1 MADNYVTVEQLTKT
15 YGEKTLFKDL
25 SFGINKGQKTALVAA
40 NGSGKSTLL
49 KILAGRE
56 TCDEGTVSLRKGI
69 RMSYL
74 EQHPL
79 QGVSA
84 SIMDVLFDSD
94 TPLMQAVKRYEQAL
108 YAVRKDDSSSVQR
121 QLTEAISEMDAL
133 NAWNYESSIREML
146 GKLNITDLQQN
157 VSTLSGGERKKVA
170 LCTVLISQSEVLLLD
185 EPTNHLDIKM
195 IEWLE
200 AYLGTSKQSLLI
212 VSHDRYFINNVCSDI
227 YELDEAGISKYRGNF
242 EYYLEKKEEKRR
254 QTESEQAKARNLYK
268 KELEW
273 MRRMPQARGT
283 KSRSRIEAFEQLQE
297 SLSGKAETENRDFS
311 VKSRRMGGKI
321 LEISNITKSYGDKV
335 LIRDFSHIYKRGEK
349 IGVVGTNG
357 SGKTTFLDIITG
369 RQKPD
374 SGTVSMGQTIKVGYY
389 TQNTPQEK
397 PDTKVIDVIRRFTDS
412 IQLADGTRL
421 SASQYLNYFGIPPQ
435 KQFTDYALL
444 SGGEKRLLNLLSI
457 LIDNPNFLILDEPTN
472 DLDIYTQMKLENFLE
487 EYEGCLLV
495 VSHDRHFLDRICSQL
510 FVFRQNGE
518 IKEYPF
524 SYTEYLEQETL
535 ERREA
540 GSKIKAETKLH
551 AHKPVAETKP
561 RKLSYKEQKEK
572 DEIEQTL
579 PLLEKQ
585 KAEIE
590 QQLNENN
597 FSLDRLNEMTL
608 LYEELSRQIDEK
620 ELRWL
625 ELSEHNGQA

>member
-1 MADNYVTVEQLTKT
+1 MADNYVTVEGLTKT
-15 YGEKTLFKDL
+15 YGEKTLFRNL

-40 NGSGKSTLL
+40 NGSGKSTLM
-49 KILAGRE
+49 KILAGKE
-56 TCDEGTVSLRKGI
+56 TCDEGTLSFRKDI
-69 RMSYL
+69 RVSYL

-79 QGVSA
+79 QGVNA

-108 YAVRKDDSSSVQR
+108 YAVRTDDCPATQR
-121 QLTEAISEMDAL
+121 QLTDAISEMDSL
-133 NAWNYESSIREML
+133 NAWNYESEIKEML
-146 GKLNITDLQQN
+146 GRLNITDLQQN
-157 VSTLSGGERKKVA
+157 VGTLSGGERKKVA

-200 AYLGTSKQSLLI
+200 AYLGTSNQSLLI
-212 VSHDRYFINNVCSDI
+212 VSHDRYFINNVCTDI
-227 YELDEAGISKYRGNF
+227 YELGEEGMDKYRGNF
-242 EYYLEKKEEKRR
+242 EYYLEKKDEKRR
-254 QTESEQAKARNLYK
+254 QQESEQAKARNLYK

-273 MRRMPQARGT
+273 IRRMPQARGT

-297 SLSGKAETENRDFS
+297 SLVRKTEEENRDFS
-311 VKSRRMGGKI
+311 VKSRRIGGKI
-321 LEISNITKSYGDKV
+321 LEISNITKSYDGKV
-335 LIRDFSHIYKRGEK
+335 LIRDFSHIYKRGDK

-357 SGKTTFLDIITG
+357 CGKTTFLEIITG
-369 RQKPD
+369 RLKPD
-374 SGTVSMGQTIKVGYY
+374 SGKVSMGQTIKIGYY

-397 PDTKVIDVIRRFTDS
+397 AGTKVIDVIRRSSDS
-412 IQLADGTRL
+412 IQLSDGTRL

-444 SGGEKRLLNLLSI
+444 SGGEKRLLNLLAI

-487 EYEGCLLV
+487 DYEGCLLV
-495 VSHDRHFLDRICSQL
+495 VSHDRHFLDRVCNQL

-524 SYTEYLEQETL
+524 SYTDYLAQEKI
-535 ERREA
+535 ERKEVESKTKSEA
-540 GSKIKAETKLH
+540 
-551 AHKPVAETKP
+551 KPQARKPAGENKP

-572 DEIEQTL
+572 EEIENLL
-579 PLLEKQ
+579 PELERR

-590 QQLNENN
+590 RQLNENN
-597 FSLDRLNEMTL
+597 NLGLEQLNELTV
-608 LYEELSRQIDEK
+608 LYRELSEQIDEK

-625 ELSEHNGQA
+625 ELSEQA

>member
-1 MADNYVTVEQLTKT
+1 MADNYVTVEGLTKT
-15 YGEKTLFKDL
+15 YGEKTLFRNL

-40 NGSGKSTLL
+40 NGSGKSTLM
-49 KILAGRE
+49 KILAGKE
-56 TCDEGTVSLRKGI
+56 TCDEGTLSFRKDI
-69 RMSYL
+69 RVSYL

-79 QGVSA
+79 QGVNA

-108 YAVRKDDSSSVQR
+108 YAVRTDDCPATQR
-121 QLTEAISEMDAL
+121 QLTDAISEMDSL
-133 NAWNYESSIREML
+133 NAWNYESEIKEML
-146 GKLNITDLQQN
+146 GRLNITDLQQN
-157 VSTLSGGERKKVA
+157 VGTLSGGERKKVA

-200 AYLGTSKQSLLI
+200 AYLGTSNQSLLI
-212 VSHDRYFINNVCSDI
+212 VSHDRYFINNVCTDI
-227 YELDEAGISKYRGNF
+227 YELGEEGMDKYRGNF
-242 EYYLEKKEEKRR
+242 EYYLEKKDEKRR
-254 QTESEQAKARNLYK
+254 QQESEQAKARNLYK

-273 MRRMPQARGT
+273 IRRMPQARGT

-297 SLSGKAETENRDFS
+297 SLVRKTEEENRDFS
-311 VKSRRMGGKI
+311 VKSRRIGGKI
-321 LEISNITKSYGDKV
+321 LEISNIAKSYDGKV
-335 LIRDFSHIYKRGEK
+335 LIRDFSHIYKRGDK

-357 SGKTTFLDIITG
+357 CGKTTFLEIITG
-369 RQKPD
+369 RLNPD
-374 SGTVSMGQTIKVGYY
+374 SGKVSMGQTIKIGYY
-389 TQNTPQEK
+389 TQNIPQEK
-397 PDTKVIDVIRRFTDS
+397 AGTKVIDVIRRSSDS
-412 IQLADGTRL
+412 IQLSDGTRL

-444 SGGEKRLLNLLSI
+444 SGGEKRLLNLLAI

-487 EYEGCLLV
+487 DYEGCLLV
-495 VSHDRHFLDRICSQL
+495 VSHDRHFLDRVCNQL

-524 SYTEYLEQETL
+524 SYTDYLTQERL
-535 ERREA
+535 ERKEVESKTKTEA
-540 GSKIKAETKLH
+540 
-551 AHKPVAETKP
+551 KPQARKPAGENKP

-572 DEIEQTL
+572 EEIENLL
-579 PLLEKQ
+579 PELEKK

-590 QQLNENN
+590 RQLNENN
-597 FSLDRLNEMTL
+597 NLGLEQLNDLTV
-608 LYEELSRQIDEK
+608 LYRELSEQIDEK

-625 ELSEHNGQA
+625 ELSEQA

>member
-1 MADNYVTVEQLTKT
+1 MADNYVTVEGLTKT
-15 YGEKTLFKDL
+15 YGEKTLFRNL

-40 NGSGKSTLL
+40 NGSGKSTLM
-49 KILAGRE
+49 KILAGKE
-56 TCDEGTVSLRKGI
+56 TCDEGTLSFRKDI
-69 RMSYL
+69 RVSYL

-79 QGVSA
+79 QGVNA

-108 YAVRKDDSSSVQR
+108 YAVRTDDCPATQR
-121 QLTEAISEMDAL
+121 QLTDAISEMDSL
-133 NAWNYESSIREML
+133 NAWNYESEIKEML
-146 GKLNITDLQQN
+146 GRLNITDLQQN
-157 VSTLSGGERKKVA
+157 VATLSGGERKKVA

-200 AYLGTSKQSLLI
+200 AYLGTSNQSLLI
-212 VSHDRYFINNVCSDI
+212 VSHDRYFINNVCTDI
-227 YELDEAGISKYRGNF
+227 YELGEEGMDKYRGNF
-242 EYYLEKKEEKRR
+242 EYYLEKKDEKRR
-254 QTESEQAKARNLYK
+254 QQESEQAKARNLYK

-297 SLSGKAETENRDFS
+297 SLVCKTEEENRDFS
-311 VKSRRMGGKI
+311 VKSRRIGGKI
-321 LEISNITKSYGDKV
+321 LEISNIAKSYNGKV
-335 LIRDFSHIYKRGEK
+335 LIRDFSHIYKRGDK

-357 SGKTTFLDIITG
+357 CGKTTFLEIIIG
-369 RQKPD
+369 RLKPD
-374 SGTVSMGQTIKVGYY
+374 SGKVSMGQTIKIGYY

-397 PDTKVIDVIRRFTDS
+397 AGTKVIDIIRRSSDS
-412 IQLADGTRL
+412 IQLSDGTRL

-444 SGGEKRLLNLLSI
+444 SGGEKRLLNLLAI

-487 EYEGCLLV
+487 DYEGCLLV
-495 VSHDRHFLDRICSQL
+495 VSHDRHFLDRVCNQL

-524 SYTEYLEQETL
+524 SYTDYLAQEKI
-535 ERREA
+535 ERKEVESKTKSEA
-540 GSKIKAETKLH
+540 
-551 AHKPVAETKP
+551 KPQARKPAGENKP

-572 DEIEQTL
+572 EEIENLL
-579 PLLEKQ
+579 PELERR

-597 FSLDRLNEMTL
+597 NLGLEQNQQNDVTHQHLSIRRLHRT
-608 LYEELSRQIDEK
+608 
-620 ELRWL
+620 
-625 ELSEHNGQA
+625 

>member
-1 MADNYVTVEQLTKT
+1 MADNYVTVEGLTKT
-15 YGEKTLFKDL
+15 YGEKTLFRNL

-40 NGSGKSTLL
+40 NGSGKSTLM
-49 KILAGRE
+49 KILAGKE
-56 TCDEGTVSLRKGI
+56 TCDEGTLSFRKDI
-69 RMSYL
+69 RVSYL

-79 QGVSA
+79 QGVNA

-108 YAVRKDDSSSVQR
+108 YAVRTDDCPATQR
-121 QLTEAISEMDAL
+121 QLTDAISEMDSL
-133 NAWNYESSIREML
+133 NAWNYESEIKEML
-146 GKLNITDLQQN
+146 GRLNITDLQQN
-157 VSTLSGGERKKVA
+157 VGTLSGGERKKVA

-200 AYLGTSKQSLLI
+200 AYLGTSNQSLLI
-212 VSHDRYFINNVCSDI
+212 VSHDRYFINNVCTDI
-227 YELDEAGISKYRGNF
+227 YELGEEGMDKYRGNF
-242 EYYLEKKEEKRR
+242 EYYLEKKDEKRR
-254 QTESEQAKARNLYK
+254 QQESEQAKARNLYK

-273 MRRMPQARGT
+273 IRRMPQARGT

-297 SLSGKAETENRDFS
+297 SLVRKTEEENRDFS
-311 VKSRRMGGKI
+311 VKSRRIGGKI
-321 LEISNITKSYGDKV
+321 LEISNIAKSYDGKV
-335 LIRDFSHIYKRGEK
+335 LIRDFSHIYKRGDK

-357 SGKTTFLDIITG
+357 CGKTTFLEIITG
-369 RQKPD
+369 RLKPD
-374 SGTVSMGQTIKVGYY
+374 SGKVSMGQTIKIGYY

-397 PDTKVIDVIRRFTDS
+397 AGTKVIDVIRRSSDS
-412 IQLADGTRL
+412 IQLSDGTRL

-444 SGGEKRLLNLLSI
+444 SGGEKRLLNLLAI

-487 EYEGCLLV
+487 DYEGCLLV
-495 VSHDRHFLDRICSQL
+495 VSHDRHFLDRVCNQL

-524 SYTEYLEQETL
+524 SYTDYLAQEKI
-535 ERREA
+535 ERKEVESKTKSEA
-540 GSKIKAETKLH
+540 KPQ
-551 AHKPVAETKP
+551 AHKPAGESRT
-561 RKLSYKEQKEK
+561 RKLSYKQQKEK
-572 DEIEQTL
+572 EEIESLL
-579 PLLEKQ
+579 PELERR

-590 QQLNENN
+590 RQLNENN
-597 FSLDRLNEMTL
+597 NLGLEQLNELTV
-608 LYEELSRQIDEK
+608 LYRELSEQIDEK

-625 ELSEHNGQA
+625 ELSEQA

>member
-1 MADNYVTVEQLTKT
+1 MADNYVTVEGLTKT
-15 YGEKTLFKDL
+15 YGEKTLFRNL

-40 NGSGKSTLL
+40 NGSGKSTLM
-49 KILAGRE
+49 KILAGKE
-56 TCDEGTVSLRKGI
+56 TCDEGTLSFRKDI
-69 RMSYL
+69 RVSYL

-79 QGVSA
+79 QGVNA

-108 YAVRKDDSSSVQR
+108 YAVRTDDCPATQR
-121 QLTEAISEMDAL
+121 QLTDAISEMDSL
-133 NAWNYESSIREML
+133 NAWNYESEIKEML
-146 GKLNITDLQQN
+146 GRLNITDLQQN

-200 AYLGTSKQSLLI
+200 AYLGTSNQSLLI
-212 VSHDRYFINNVCSDI
+212 VSHDRYFINNVCTDI
-227 YELDEAGISKYRGNF
+227 YELGEEGMDKYRGNF
-242 EYYLEKKEEKRR
+242 EYYLEKKDEKRR
-254 QTESEQAKARNLYK
+254 QQESEQAKARNLYK

-273 MRRMPQARGT
+273 IRRMPQARGT

-297 SLSGKAETENRDFS
+297 SLVRKTEEENRDFS
-311 VKSRRMGGKI
+311 VKSRRIGGKI
-321 LEISNITKSYGDKV
+321 LEISNIAKSYDGKV
-335 LIRDFSHIYKRGEK
+335 LIRDFSHIYKRGDK
-349 IGVVGTNG
+349 IGVVGNNG
-357 SGKTTFLDIITG
+357 CGKTTFLEIITG
-369 RQKPD
+369 RLKPD
-374 SGTVSMGQTIKVGYY
+374 SGKVSMGQTIKIGYY

-397 PDTKVIDVIRRFTDS
+397 PGTKVIDVIRRSSDT
-412 IQLADGTRL
+412 IQLSDGTRL

-444 SGGEKRLLNLLSI
+444 SGGEKRLLNLLAI

-487 EYEGCLLV
+487 DYEGCLLV
-495 VSHDRHFLDRICSQL
+495 VSHDRHFLDRVCNQL

-524 SYTEYLEQETL
+524 SYTDYLAQEKI
-535 ERREA
+535 ERKEVESKTKSEA
-540 GSKIKAETKLH
+540 
-551 AHKPVAETKP
+551 KPQARKPAGENKP

-572 DEIEQTL
+572 EEIENLL
-579 PLLEKQ
+579 PELERR

-590 QQLNENN
+590 RQLNENN
-597 FSLDRLNEMTL
+597 NLGLEQLNELTV
-608 LYEELSRQIDEK
+608 LYRELSEQIDEK

-625 ELSEHNGQA
+625 ELSEQA

>member
-1 MADNYVTVEQLTKT
+1 MADNYVTVEGLTKT
-15 YGEKTLFKDL
+15 YGEKTLFRDL

-40 NGSGKSTLL
+40 NGSGKSTLM
-49 KILAGRE
+49 KILAGKE
-56 TCDEGTVSLRKGI
+56 TCDEGTLSFRKGI
-69 RMSYL
+69 RVSYL

-79 QGVSA
+79 QGVNA

-108 YAVRKDDSSSVQR
+108 YAVRTDDCPSTQR
-121 QLTEAISEMDAL
+121 QLTDAISEMDRL
-133 NAWNYESSIREML
+133 NAWNYESEIKEML
-146 GKLNITDLQQN
+146 GRLNITDLQQN

-200 AYLGTSKQSLLI
+200 AYLGTSNQSLLI
-212 VSHDRYFINNVCSDI
+212 VSHDRYFINNVCTDI
-227 YELDEAGISKYRGNF
+227 YELGEEGMDKYRGNF
-242 EYYLEKKEEKRR
+242 EYYLEKKDEKRR
-254 QTESEQAKARNLYK
+254 QQESEQAKARNLYK

-273 MRRMPQARGT
+273 IRRMPQARGT

-297 SLSGKAETENRDFS
+297 SLVRKTEEENRDFS
-311 VKSRRMGGKI
+311 VKSRRIGGKI
-321 LEISNITKSYGDKV
+321 LEISNIAKSYNGKV
-335 LIRDFSHIYKRGEK
+335 LIRDFSHIYKRGDK

-357 SGKTTFLDIITG
+357 CGKTTFLEIITG
-369 RQKPD
+369 RLKPD
-374 SGTVSMGQTIKVGYY
+374 SGKVSMGQTIKIGYY

-397 PDTKVIDVIRRFTDS
+397 AGTKVIDVIRRSSDS
-412 IQLADGTRL
+412 IQLSDGTHL

-444 SGGEKRLLNLLSI
+444 SGGEKRLLNLLAI

-487 EYEGCLLV
+487 DYEGCLLV
-495 VSHDRHFLDRICSQL
+495 VSHDRHFLDRVCDQL

-524 SYTEYLEQETL
+524 SYTDYLAQERL
-535 ERREA
+535 ERKEA
-540 GSKIKAETKLH
+540 ESKTKSD
-551 AHKPVAETKP
+551 AKPQSRKPVGENKP

-572 DEIEQTL
+572 EEIENLL
-579 PLLEKQ
+579 PELERR

-597 FSLDRLNEMTL
+597 NLGLEQLNELTV
-608 LYEELSRQIDEK
+608 LYRELSEQIDEK

-625 ELSEHNGQA
+625 ELSEQA

>member
-1 MADNYVTVEQLTKT
+1 MADNYVTVEGLTKT
-15 YGEKTLFKDL
+15 YGEKTLFRNL

-40 NGSGKSTLL
+40 NGSGKSTLM
-49 KILAGRE
+49 KILAGKE
-56 TCDEGTVSLRKGI
+56 TCDEGTLSFRKDI
-69 RMSYL
+69 RVSYL

-79 QGVSA
+79 QDVNA

-108 YAVRKDDSSSVQR
+108 YAVRTDDCPATQR
-121 QLTEAISEMDAL
+121 QLTDAISEMDSL
-133 NAWNYESSIREML
+133 NAWNYESEIKEML
-146 GKLNITDLQQN
+146 GRLNITDLQQN
-157 VSTLSGGERKKVA
+157 VGTLSGGERKKVA

-200 AYLGTSKQSLLI
+200 AYLGTSNQSLLI
-212 VSHDRYFINNVCSDI
+212 VSHDRYFINNVCTDI
-227 YELDEAGISKYRGNF
+227 YELGEEGMDKYRGNF
-242 EYYLEKKEEKRR
+242 EYYLEKKDEKRR
-254 QTESEQAKARNLYK
+254 QQESEQAKARNLYK

-273 MRRMPQARGT
+273 IRRMPQARGT

-297 SLSGKAETENRDFS
+297 SLVRKTEEENRDFS
-311 VKSRRMGGKI
+311 VKSRRIGGKI
-321 LEISNITKSYGDKV
+321 LEISNIAKSYDGKV
-335 LIRDFSHIYKRGEK
+335 LIRDFSHIYKRGDK

-357 SGKTTFLDIITG
+357 CGKTTFLEIITG
-369 RQKPD
+369 RLKPD
-374 SGTVSMGQTIKVGYY
+374 SGKVSMGQTIKIGYY

-397 PDTKVIDVIRRFTDS
+397 AGTKVIDVIRRSSDS
-412 IQLADGTRL
+412 IQLSDGTRL

-444 SGGEKRLLNLLSI
+444 SGGEKRLLNLLAI

-487 EYEGCLLV
+487 DYEGCLLV
-495 VSHDRHFLDRICSQL
+495 VSHDRHFLDRVCNQL

-524 SYTEYLEQETL
+524 SYTDYLAQEKI
-535 ERREA
+535 ERKEVESKTKSEA
-540 GSKIKAETKLH
+540 
-551 AHKPVAETKP
+551 KPQARKPAGENKP

-572 DEIEQTL
+572 EEIENLL
-579 PLLEKQ
+579 PELERR

-590 QQLNENN
+590 RQLNENN
-597 FSLDRLNEMTL
+597 NLGLEQLNELTV
-608 LYEELSRQIDEK
+608 LYRELSEQIDEK

-625 ELSEHNGQA
+625 ELSEQA

>member
-1 MADNYVTVEQLTKT
+1 MADNYVTVEGLTKT
-15 YGEKTLFKDL
+15 YGEKTLFRDL

-49 KILAGRE
+49 KILAGKE
-56 TCDEGTVSLRKGI
+56 TCDKGTLSFRKGI
-69 RMSYL
+69 RVSYL

-79 QGVSA
+79 QGVNA

-94 TPLMQAVKRYEQAL
+94 TPLMQTVKRYEQAL
-108 YAVRKDDSSSVQR
+108 YAVRTNDSPLTQR
-121 QLTEAISEMDAL
+121 QLTDAISEMDSL
-133 NAWNYESSIREML
+133 NAWNYESEIKEML
-146 GKLNITDLQQN
+146 GRLNITDLQQN
-157 VSTLSGGERKKVA
+157 VGTLSGGERKKVA

-200 AYLGTSKQSLLI
+200 AYLGTSNQSMLI
-212 VSHDRYFINNVCSDI
+212 VSHDRYFINNVCTDI
-227 YELDEAGISKYRGNF
+227 YELDKDGVDKYRGSF
-242 EYYLEKKEEKRR
+242 EYYLEKKDEKRH
-254 QTESEQAKARNLYK
+254 QQESEQAKARNLYK

-283 KSRSRIEAFEQLQE
+283 KSRARIEAFEQLQE
-297 SLSGKAETENRDFS
+297 SLVRKTEQENRDFS
-311 VKSRRMGGKI
+311 VKSRRIGGKI
-321 LEISNITKSYGDKV
+321 LEISNIAKSYDDKV
-335 LIRDFSHIYKRGEK
+335 LIKDFSHIHKRGDK
-349 IGVVGTNG
+349 IGVVGGNG
-357 SGKTTFLDIITG
+357 CGKTTFLEIITG
-369 RQKPD
+369 RLKPD
-374 SGTVSMGQTIKVGYY
+374 SGKVSMGQTIKIGYY
-389 TQNTPQEK
+389 TQNTTQEK
-397 PDTKVIDVIRRFTDS
+397 PGTKVIDVIRRSTDS
-412 IQLADGTRL
+412 IQLSDGTRL

-444 SGGEKRLLNLLSI
+444 SGGEKRLLNLLGT

-487 EYEGCLLV
+487 DYEGCLLV
-495 VSHDRHFLDRICSQL
+495 VSHDRHFLDRVCSQL

-524 SYTEYLEQETL
+524 SYTEYLEQERL
-535 ERREA
+535 ERKEA
-540 GSKIKAETKLH
+540 ESKTKSE
-551 AHKPVAETKP
+551 AKPQARKPAGENKP

-572 DEIEQTL
+572 EEIENLL
-579 PLLEKQ
+579 PELERR

-590 QQLNENN
+590 RQLNENN
-597 FSLDRLNEMTL
+597 NLGLEQLNELTV
-608 LYEELSRQIDEK
+608 LYRELSEQIDEK

-625 ELSEHNGQA
+625 ELSEQA

>member
-1 MADNYVTVEQLTKT
+1 MADNYVTVEGLTKT
-15 YGEKTLFKDL
+15 YGEKTLFRDL

-49 KILAGRE
+49 KILAGKE
-56 TCDEGTVSLRKGI
+56 TCDKGSLSFRKGI
-69 RMSYL
+69 RVSYL

-79 QGVSA
+79 QGVNA

-94 TPLMQAVKRYEQAL
+94 TPLMQTVKRYEQAL
-108 YAVRKDDSSSVQR
+108 YAVRTNDSPLTQR
-121 QLTEAISEMDAL
+121 QLTDAINEMDSL
-133 NAWNYESSIREML
+133 NAWNYESEIKEML
-146 GKLNITDLQQN
+146 GRLNITDLQQD

-200 AYLGTSKQSLLI
+200 TYLGTANQSMLI
-212 VSHDRYFINNVCSDI
+212 VSHDRYFINNVCTDI
-227 YELDEAGISKYRGNF
+227 YELDKDGVDKYRGSF
-242 EYYLEKKEEKRR
+242 EYYLEKKDEKRH
-254 QTESEQAKARNLYK
+254 QQESEQAKARNLYK

-283 KSRSRIEAFEQLQE
+283 KSRARIEAFEQLQE
-297 SLSGKAETENRDFS
+297 SLVRKTEQENRDFS
-311 VKSRRMGGKI
+311 VKSRRIGGKI
-321 LEISNITKSYGDKV
+321 LEISNIAKSYDDKV
-335 LIRDFSHIYKRGEK
+335 LIKDFSHIYKRGDK
-349 IGVVGTNG
+349 IGVVGGNG
-357 SGKTTFLDIITG
+357 CGKTTFLEIITG
-369 RQKPD
+369 RLKPD
-374 SGTVSMGQTIKVGYY
+374 SGKVSMGQTIKIGYY

-397 PDTKVIDVIRRFTDS
+397 PGTKVIDVIRRSTDS
-412 IQLADGTRL
+412 IQLSDGTRL

-444 SGGEKRLLNLLSI
+444 SGGEKRLLNLLGT

-487 EYEGCLLV
+487 DYDGCLLV
-495 VSHDRHFLDRICSQL
+495 VSHDRHFLDRVCSQL

-524 SYTEYLEQETL
+524 SYTEYLEQERL
-535 ERREA
+535 ERKEVE
-540 GSKIKAETKLH
+540 SKTKAETKQQS
-551 AHKPVAETKP
+551 HKPVGESRT
-561 RKLSYKEQKEK
+561 RKLSYKQQKEK
-572 DEIEQTL
+572 EEIESLL
-579 PLLEKQ
+579 PELESR

-590 QQLNENN
+590 QQLNENPNLN
-597 FSLDRLNEMTL
+597 FEQLNELTTL
-608 LYEELSRQIDEK
+608 YRELSRQIDEK
-620 ELRWL
+620 EFRWL
-625 ELSEHNGQA
+625 ELSEQA

>member
-1 MADNYVTVEQLTKT
+1 MADNYVTVEGLTKT
-15 YGEKTLFKDL
+15 YGEKTLFRNL

-40 NGSGKSTLL
+40 NGSGKSTLM
-49 KILAGRE
+49 KILAGKE
-56 TCDEGTVSLRKGI
+56 TCDEGTLSFRKDI
-69 RMSYL
+69 RVSYL

-79 QGVSA
+79 QGVNA

-108 YAVRKDDSSSVQR
+108 YAVRTDDCPATQR
-121 QLTEAISEMDAL
+121 QLTDAISEMDSL
-133 NAWNYESSIREML
+133 NAWNYESEIKEML
-146 GKLNITDLQQN
+146 GRLNITDLQQN
-157 VSTLSGGERKKVA
+157 VGTLSGGERKKVA

-200 AYLGTSKQSLLI
+200 AYLGTSNQSLLI
-212 VSHDRYFINNVCSDI
+212 VSHDRYFINNVCTDI
-227 YELDEAGISKYRGNF
+227 YELGEEGMDKYRGNF
-242 EYYLEKKEEKRR
+242 EYYLEKKDEKRR
-254 QTESEQAKARNLYK
+254 QQESEQAKARNLYK

-273 MRRMPQARGT
+273 IRRMPQARGT

-297 SLSGKAETENRDFS
+297 SLVRKTEEENRDFS
-311 VKSRRMGGKI
+311 VKSRRIGGKI
-321 LEISNITKSYGDKV
+321 LEISNIAKSYDGKV
-335 LIRDFSHIYKRGEK
+335 LIRDFSHIYKRGDK

-357 SGKTTFLDIITG
+357 CGKTTFLEIITG
-369 RQKPD
+369 RLKPD
-374 SGTVSMGQTIKVGYY
+374 SGKVSMGQTIKIGYY

-397 PDTKVIDVIRRFTDS
+397 AGTKVIDVIRRSSDS
-412 IQLADGTRL
+412 IQLSDGTRL

-444 SGGEKRLLNLLSI
+444 SGGEKRLLNLLAI

-487 EYEGCLLV
+487 DYEGCLLV
-495 VSHDRHFLDRICSQL
+495 VSHDRHFLDRVCNQL

-524 SYTEYLEQETL
+524 SYTDYLAQEKI
-535 ERREA
+535 ERKEVESKTKSEA
-540 GSKIKAETKLH
+540 
-551 AHKPVAETKP
+551 KPQARKPAGENKP

-572 DEIEQTL
+572 EEIENLL
-579 PLLEKQ
+579 PELESR

-590 QQLNENN
+590 RQLNENN
-597 FSLDRLNEMTL
+597 NLGLEQLNELTV
-608 LYEELSRQIDEK
+608 LYRELSEQIDEK

-625 ELSEHNGQA
+625 ELSEQA

>member
-1 MADNYVTVEQLTKT
+1 MADNYVTVEGLTKT
-15 YGEKTLFKDL
+15 YGEKTLFRNL

-40 NGSGKSTLL
+40 NGSGKSTLM
-49 KILAGRE
+49 KILAGKE
-56 TCDEGTVSLRKGI
+56 TCDEGTLSFRKDI
-69 RMSYL
+69 RVSYL

-79 QGVSA
+79 QGVNA

-108 YAVRKDDSSSVQR
+108 YAVRTDDCPATQR
-121 QLTEAISEMDAL
+121 QLTDAISEMDSL
-133 NAWNYESSIREML
+133 NAWNYESEIKEML
-146 GKLNITDLQQN
+146 GRLNITDLQQN
-157 VSTLSGGERKKVA
+157 VGTLSGGERKKVA

-200 AYLGTSKQSLLI
+200 AYLGTSNQSLLI
-212 VSHDRYFINNVCSDI
+212 VSHDRYFINNVCTDI
-227 YELDEAGISKYRGNF
+227 YELGEEGMDKYRGNF
-242 EYYLEKKEEKRR
+242 EYYLEKKDEKRR
-254 QTESEQAKARNLYK
+254 QQESEQAKARNLYK

-273 MRRMPQARGT
+273 IRRMPQARGT

-297 SLSGKAETENRDFS
+297 SLVRKTEEENRDFS
-311 VKSRRMGGKI
+311 VKSRRIGGKI
-321 LEISNITKSYGDKV
+321 LEISNIAKSYDGKV
-335 LIRDFSHIYKRGEK
+335 LIRDFSHIYKRGDK

-357 SGKTTFLDIITG
+357 CGKTTFLEIITG
-369 RQKPD
+369 RLKPD
-374 SGTVSMGQTIKVGYY
+374 SGKVSMGQTIKIGYY

-397 PDTKVIDVIRRFTDS
+397 AGTKVIDVIRRSSDS
-412 IQLADGTRL
+412 IQLSDGTHL

-444 SGGEKRLLNLLSI
+444 SGGEKRLLNLLAI

-487 EYEGCLLV
+487 DYEGCLLV
-495 VSHDRHFLDRICSQL
+495 VSHDRHFLDRVCNQL

-524 SYTEYLEQETL
+524 SYTDYLAQEKI
-535 ERREA
+535 ERKEVESKTKSEA
-540 GSKIKAETKLH
+540 
-551 AHKPVAETKP
+551 KPQARKPAGENKP

-572 DEIEQTL
+572 EEIENLL
-579 PLLEKQ
+579 PELERR

-590 QQLNENN
+590 RQLNENN
-597 FSLDRLNEMTL
+597 NLGLEQLNELTV
-608 LYEELSRQIDEK
+608 LYRELSEQIDEK

-625 ELSEHNGQA
+625 ELSEQA